1 LKLLTIEPFGAIS
14 WRSPPS
20 QATIILWEI
29 AAMRWLDRGA
39 LWRLLTLLGLG
50 LFIVAGVYRTMI
62 MMPGQSYRGEL
73 PPLSLSQQTL
83 AQQLKIDVER
93 IASVPHHYLAYE
105 ELVAIAD
112 YLEAQFTD
120 VAQQRGEVERQDYPI
135 AGQTFSNLILDLPGQ
150 QQADEIVVIGAHYD
164 SVDAA
169 GGVPGA
175 NDNGSGV
182 AAVLALARH
191 FAEHPQSRTLRFV
204 AFTNEEPPFFQTE
217 NMGSLVYAQRCRERG
232 EAVVGMLSLETM
244 GYYDDAPG
252 SQTYPLGLLDQ
263 VYPIQGNF
271 ISFVGN
277 LESAKFVRQVVRQ
290 FRQSIS
296 FPSEGAI
303 LPGAVPGAGWSDH
316 WAFWQQGYPALM
328 VTDTAP
334 FRYPYYHT
342 PQDTSDKIDYDRL
355 ARVVEGLQSV
365 ISDLGDGK

>member
-1 LKLLTIEPFGAIS
+1 
-14 WRSPPS
+14 
-20 QATIILWEI
+20 
-29 AAMRWLDRGA
+29 
-39 LWRLLTLLGLG
+39 
-50 LFIVAGVYRTMI
+50 MI

-73 PPLSLSQQTL
+73 PPLTLSQQTL
-83 AQQLKIDVER
+83 AQQLRTDVER
-93 IASVPHHYLAYE
+93 IASAPHHYLAYP

-112 YLEAQFTD
+112 YLEDQLTD
-120 VAQQRGEVERQDYPI
+120 VAQQRGQVERQDYPI
-135 AGQTFSNLILDLPGQ
+135 SGQTFSNLILELPGQ
-150 QQADEIVVIGAHYD
+150 QQTEEIVVIGAHYD
-164 SVDAA
+164 SVDAP

-191 FAEHPQSRTLRFV
+191 FAGHPQSRTLRFV

-217 NMGSLVYAQRCRERG
+217 IMGSLVYAQRCRER
-232 EAVVGMLSLETM
+232 EEKVVGMLSLETM

-263 VYPIQGNF
+263 IYPIQGNF

-277 LESAKFVRQVVRQ
+277 LDSAKFVRQVVRQ
-290 FRQSIS
+290 FRESIS

-316 WAFWQQGYPALM
+316 WSFWQQGYPALM

-342 PQDTSDKIDYDRL
+342 PEDTSDKIDYERL
-355 ARVVEGLQSV
+355 ARVVEGLVSV
-365 ISDLGDGK
+365 VADLGGFLER